1 MPAPA
6 TSKRG
11 HFGGADS
18 GKWGHR
24 VALTDAQAKNAKATD
39 RPIKLADSHGLFLF
53 VTPGGVKSW
62 RWKYRFDGK
71 EKQLVLGRYPAMGIG
86 QARRLREQFGDI
98 RRAGQDP
105 AFAKSEAKLQA
116 AVDRMETFEAVA
128 RRWHEQQKRLW
139 RPKHAA
145 NVLRQ
150 LENDVFP
157 AIGKRPIGQIKAP
170 AVLAL
175 LRDIEERGAH
185 DQAHRTRQRIDA
197 IFAAA
202 IGMGLADSNPAAMVG
217 KALAPVIIGRY
228 PALRSLERAR
238 ALIEASEAAPGNP
251 ITKLANR
258 FIAVTAARSEAV
270 RYSEWPELEQLG
282 SDQAQWRI
290 PGAHMKGQ
298 REQRSDPDF
307 EFIVPLPPQAVEIV
321 EAVRPLTGNARMI
334 FGGVRD
340 PRKPMSDSTLS
351 ALYRR
356 LPAFAGQHVPHGWRS
371 TFSTIMNEWAD
382 EHGRAG
388 DRAIIDLMLAHKPQG
403 VEGIYNRA
411 AYMPRRRELATIWAG
426 MLLDGLP
433 PAASLLEGKRC

>member
-1 MPAPA
+1 MPLSD
-6 TSKRG
+6 TQ
-11 HFGGADS
+11 
-18 GKWGHR
+18 
-24 VALTDAQAKNAKATD
+24 VKNARARAKAY
-39 RPIKLADSHGLFLF
+39 KLSDSHGLFLF
-53 VTPGGVKSW
+53 VTPTGVKSW

-71 EKQLVLGRYPAMGIG
+71 EKQLVFGRYPELGIG
-86 QARRLREQFGDI
+86 EARRLRDEANKL

-105 AFAKSEAKLQA
+105 AFAKSEAKFA
-116 AVDRMETFEAVA
+116 AAADRAETFEAVA
-128 RRWHEQQKRLW
+128 RRWHLQQKRLW

-145 NVLRQ
+145 NVLRA

-175 LRDIEERGAH
+175 LRDIEERGAN

-217 KALAPVIIGRY
+217 KALAPVILGRY

-258 FIAVTAARSEAV
+258 FIAVTAGRSEAV

-298 REQRSDPDF
+298 REQRDDPHF
-307 EFIVPLPPQAVEIV
+307 EFIVPLPPQAVEVV
-321 EAVRPLTGNARMI
+321 EAVRPLTGNAKLI
-334 FGGVRD
+334 FGGIRD
-340 PRKPMSDSTLS
+340 PRRPMSDSTIS
-351 ALYRR
+351 MLYRR

-433 PAASLLEGKRC
+433 PAASLLQGKRS